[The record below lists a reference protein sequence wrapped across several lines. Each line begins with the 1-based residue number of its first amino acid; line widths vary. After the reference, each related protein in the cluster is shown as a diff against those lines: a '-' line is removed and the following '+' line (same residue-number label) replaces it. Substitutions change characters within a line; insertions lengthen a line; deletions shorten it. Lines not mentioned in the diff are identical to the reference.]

1 MLSFLCLFVLSVFQ
15 RDVLDEILD
24 LIESV
29 SENLSTYSSSLTVMQ
44 LQSQLHHEISVVD
57 FLGAGY
63 SPILHCHHD
72 SHGCIVQNNILSIC

>member
-1 MLSFLCLFVLSVFQ
+1 M
-15 RDVLDEILD
+15 DKILD

-29 SENLSTYSSSLTVMQ
+29 SEGLSTYSSSLSVML
-44 LQSQLHHEISVVD
+44 LQSHLHHERSVVD

-72 SHGCIVQNNILSIC
+72 SHGCIVQSNILFIC